1 MKKDILNELSTA
13 IFKRPFITL
22 KKREM
27 AFVREQ
33 EGNFRKYQDLVREK
47 ALPIM
52 DKKKL
57 STREYNIIRE
67 WFFKTIP
74 SWCVLQAIDAC
85 LENSRGTG
93 RAIYSLAFFKAHV
106 AGLYR
111 AHLRRQSG
119 GRIFQDPWGF
129 EEWRHV

>member
-1 MKKDILNELSTA
+1 MM
-13 IFKRPFITL
+13 L
-22 KKREM
+22 KKREA
-27 AFVREQ
+27 AFVDYQVKHYR
-33 EGNFRKYQDLVREK
+33 RYQDTIREK
-47 ALPIM
+47 VLPIM

-74 SWCVLQAIDAC
+74 LYVVIKAIDAC

-106 AGLYR
+106 VAEFRYS
-111 AHLRRQSG
+111 LRMRVGS
-119 GRIFQDPWGF
+119 RYFQDPWGYH
-129 EEWRHV
+129 EWRPVLDLRPRRMHLIEGCDNE